1 MRTLKVVLALVAILL
16 FFSYSLVMLRRVLGV
31 TTPWLALLA
40 MFYFLALS
48 KVAEPLFV
56 LRLPA
61 SLRSLRPWER
71 HAHAYRRLAV
81 PAFGSLLRRTPLRF
95 LNTAVYLNRHR
106 QDPQHVFRL
115 VESAEAA
122 HFWATVL
129 LLPFAVLSWLSGQR
143 LAAVGLLLVLVVVNV
158 YPVLHLR
165 LVRARLDRVIRRR
178 LSTHTAP
185 PHSGGA

>member
-1 MRTLKVVLALVAILL
+1 MRTLKVALALVALLL

-31 TTPWLALLA
+31 ATPWLALLA

-61 SLRSLRPWER
+61 SLRPLRPWER
-71 HAHAYRRLAV
+71 RAHAYRRLAV

-95 LNTAVYLNRHR
+95 LNTAVYLDT
-106 QDPQHVFRL
+106 QAPQRVCRL
-115 VESAEAA
+115 VEAAEAA
-122 HFWATVL
+122 HFWATAL
-129 LLPFAVLSWLSGQR
+129 LLPFTVFSWLDGKR
-143 LAAVGLLLVLVVVNV
+143 LAAVGLLFSLVVVNV

-165 LVRARLDRVIRRR
+165 LARARLDRVMRRR
-178 LSTHTAP
+178 PSTHTAP
-185 PHSGGA
+185 PRSGGA